1 MEINLSKNTK
11 IKVEAISDEL
21 QLIIRGIM
29 VGTIPIA
36 MIRKNLKK
44 NFKIS
49 EKNIDFSQENSDL
62 ILSIGNE
69 SNLPPEQDII
79 EAVSTQISQY
89 LPSTLKNKYTQR
101 DLIYLTKSS
110 EIPLMG
116 SIYFGIID
124 RGTNLLQ
131 VRPLTGC
138 LLNCPFCSVDE
149 GPRSKTRFTDYIV
162 DPSYLIEET
171 NKLIEYKDSYEIEI
185 HIDGQSEPT
194 LYPYLPELIT
204 EFARNPRIAVISMQ
218 TNGIPLNLTYIQ
230 KLEQAGLTR
239 INLSINSLN
248 PPKAQYL
255 AGMSYDINHIKQ
267 ITQEIVRSSIQLLV
281 SPLWIPEI
289 NDTDIEELISFVAEL
304 NIQSKFP
311 ILGIQNYLKYKSG
324 RRMPSVKMVN
334 MKKFQEKLREWEDR
348 FGIRP
353 LILSPADFG
362 IHPAKSYPKAFEKG
376 EKIEAEVVLPGR
388 LSSLFENK
396 REMLG
401 KAKNRLIQIMNSKS
415 RVGDRIFVKIINNED
430 NIYYAHELHK

>member
-1 MEINLSKNTK
+1 
-11 IKVEAISDEL
+11 
-21 QLIIRGIM
+21 
-29 VGTIPIA
+29 
-36 MIRKNLKK
+36 
-44 NFKIS
+44 
-49 EKNIDFSQENSDL
+49 
-62 ILSIGNE
+62 
-69 SNLPPEQDII
+69 
-79 EAVSTQISQY
+79 
-89 LPSTLKNKYTQR
+89 
-101 DLIYLTKSS
+101 
-110 EIPLMG
+110 
-116 SIYFGIID
+116 
-124 RGTNLLQ
+124 
-131 VRPLTGC
+131 
-138 LLNCPFCSVDE
+138 
-149 GPRSKTRFTDYIV
+149 
-162 DPSYLIEET
+162 
-171 NKLIEYKDSYEIEI
+171 
-185 HIDGQSEPT
+185 
-194 LYPYLPELIT
+194 
-204 EFARNPRIAVISMQ
+204 MQ

-415 RVGDRIFVKIINNED
+415 RVGDRIFIKIINNED